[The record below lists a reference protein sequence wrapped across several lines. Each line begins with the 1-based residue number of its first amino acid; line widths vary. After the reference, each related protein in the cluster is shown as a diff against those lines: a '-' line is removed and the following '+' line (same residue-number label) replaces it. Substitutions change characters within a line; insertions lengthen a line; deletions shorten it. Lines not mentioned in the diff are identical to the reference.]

1 LGLLG
6 RLMLIHPTIIIEHY
20 SGYLDLED
28 IDSCVLRSA
37 IYWELNKSQSD
48 STNKLRVTK
57 DSAINPN
64 PLHPDRP
71 FTWIFA
77 AKCGE

>member
-1 LGLLG
+1 
-6 RLMLIHPTIIIEHY
+6 MLIHPTIIIEHY